1 MNYDVTTPMAHRLYV
16 FLPSILIKMMNF
28 SIVVAYDKLV
38 MFDFG
43 AHANIDGASHYLLW
57 VKVAFNGKKT
67 LFVRYKKIIDK
78 FWPPLHKTNDFAG

>member
-1 MNYDVTTPMAHRLYV
+1 
-16 FLPSILIKMMNF
+16 MNF

-57 VKVAFNGKKT
+57 VRVTFKEKKNCSLDT
-67 LFVRYKKIIDK
+67 
-78 FWPPLHKTNDFAG
+78 KTS